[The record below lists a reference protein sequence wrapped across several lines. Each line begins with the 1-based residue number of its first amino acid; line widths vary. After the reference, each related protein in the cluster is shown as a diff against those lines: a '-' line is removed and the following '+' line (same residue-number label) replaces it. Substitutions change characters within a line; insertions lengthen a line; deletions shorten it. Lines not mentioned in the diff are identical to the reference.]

1 VVDVIDAKDADEA
14 TLMRAAYGLT
24 EKTGAEA

>member
-1 VVDVIDAKDADEA
+1 VIDAADADEP

-24 EKTGAEA
+24 EARAVPA